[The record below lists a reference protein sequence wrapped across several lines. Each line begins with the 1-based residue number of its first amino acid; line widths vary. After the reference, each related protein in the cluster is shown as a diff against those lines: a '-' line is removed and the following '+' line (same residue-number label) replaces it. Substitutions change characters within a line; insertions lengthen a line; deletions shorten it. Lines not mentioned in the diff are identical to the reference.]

1 MNKNGY
7 SYLQIDCL
15 KELSNI
21 GGGNAATSISQMIER
36 PVEMTVPTIDILD
49 YESVYNE
56 IMPEDEIV
64 TAILMKMYGD
74 SEGMFLYIIN
84 DDFLDELSAMILQD
98 QKNIDRDLKLSS
110 VKELVNVI
118 VNSYLNAITKMID
131 VNVISSVPILTTDI
145 FGAILS
151 SVYIESGQYDD
162 KIMII
167 KNEFLYLG
175 KRLESSLYFVPQP
188 GVLEKLF
195 KKIGL

>member
-49 YESVYNE
+49 YESVYSE

>member
-1 MNKNGY
+1 
-7 SYLQIDCL
+7 
-15 KELSNI
+15 
-21 GGGNAATSISQMIER
+21 
-36 PVEMTVPTIDILD
+36 
-49 YESVYNE
+49 
-56 IMPEDEIV
+56 
-64 TAILMKMYGD
+64 
-74 SEGMFLYIIN
+74 
-84 DDFLDELSAMILQD
+84 
-98 QKNIDRDLKLSS
+98 
-110 VKELVNVI
+110 
-118 VNSYLNAITKMID
+118 
-131 VNVISSVPILTTDI
+131 ILTTDI

>member
-21 GGGNAATSISQMIER
+21 GGGNAATSISQMIAR

-49 YESVYNE
+49 YESVYSE

-98 QKNIDRDLKLSS
+98 EKNIDRDLKLSS